1 MMKKKIIS
9 GFLAAALT
17 VSGLFVVP
25 AVSVEAA
32 EDSHPVRLV
41 DYAELLDDTEYTEL
55 ESKLDRISEEYDC
68 DVAIVTEE
76 SINGEDEVA
85 YADDFFDYNDY
96 GMGEDKSGVLF
107 LITMAERKWCIS
119 THGAAID
126 IFTDRGQEY
135 ISGEVKP
142 SLSAGD
148 YYEAFDTFTDLCEQ
162 FIIQAESGEPYDGDY
177 MPEEPMSPA
186 VWIPICLGAGFVIS
200 LIITGIMRGQMKTV
214 RRKPD
219 AADYMQKDSLHITRS
234 NDLFLYH
241 QISRSAKPKNEDS
254 GGGSSTHTS
263 SSGETHGGS
272 SGSF

>member
-1 MMKKKIIS
+1 M
-9 GFLAAALT
+9 
-17 VSGLFVVP
+17 VP

-32 EDSHPVRLV
+32 EDSHPVRLI

-68 DVAIVTEE
+68 DVAVITED
-76 SINGEDEVA
+76 SIDGEDEVA

-107 LITMAERKWCIS
+107 LITMSERKWCIS

-135 ISGEVKP
+135 ISGEIKP

-148 YYEAFDTFTDLCEQ
+148 YYEAFDTFADLCEQ
-162 FIIQAESGEPYDGDY
+162 FVIQAESGEPYDVDN
-177 MPEEPMSPA
+177 MPEDH
-186 VWIPICLGAGFVIS
+186 VLGCLDSCFPGIGLVIS
-200 LIITGIMRGQMKTV
+200 LIITGVMRGQMKSV

-219 AADYMQKDSLHITRS
+219 AADYMQKDSLHITRK

>member
-1 MMKKKIIS
+1 M
-9 GFLAAALT
+9 
-17 VSGLFVVP
+17 
-25 AVSVEAA
+25 AVIT
-32 EDSHPVRLV
+32 EDSI
-41 DYAELLDDTEYTEL
+41 D
-55 ESKLDRISEEYDC
+55 
-68 DVAIVTEE
+68 
-76 SINGEDEVA
+76 GEDEVA

-107 LITMAERKWCIS
+107 LITMSERKWCIS

-135 ISGEVKP
+135 ISGEIKP

-148 YYEAFDTFTDLCEQ
+148 YYEAFDTFADLCEQ
-162 FIIQAESGEPYDGDY
+162 FIIQAESGEPYDVDN
-177 MPEEPMSPA
+177 MPEKSMSPA
-186 VWIPICLGAGFVIS
+186 VWIPVSLGIGLVIS
-200 LIITGIMRGQMKTV
+200 LIITGVMRGQMKSV

-219 AADYMQKDSLHITRS
+219 AADYMQKDSLHITRK

>member
-1 MMKKKIIS
+1 MMKKKIIP

-32 EDSHPVRLV
+32 EDSHPVRLI

-68 DVAIVTEE
+68 DVAVITED
-76 SINGEDEVA
+76 SIDGEDEVA

-107 LITMAERKWCIS
+107 LITMSERKWCIS

-135 ISGEVKP
+135 ISGEIKP

-148 YYEAFDTFTDLCEQ
+148 YYEAFDTFADLCEQ
-162 FIIQAESGEPYDGDY
+162 FIIQAESGEPYDVDN
-177 MPEEPMSPA
+177 MPEESMSSA
-186 VWIPICLGAGFVIS
+186 VWIGLVIS
-200 LIITGIMRGQMKTV
+200 LIITGVMRGQMKSV

-219 AADYMQKDSLHITRS
+219 AADYMQKDSLHITRK

>member
-1 MMKKKIIS
+1 MMKKKIIP

-68 DVAIVTEE
+68 DVAVITED
-76 SINGEDEVA
+76 SIDGEDEVA

-107 LITMAERKWCIS
+107 LITMSERKWCIS

-135 ISGEVKP
+135 ISGEIKP
-142 SLSAGD
+142 SLSVGD
-148 YYEAFDTFTDLCEQ
+148 YYEAFDTFADLCEQ
-162 FIIQAESGEPYDGDY
+162 FIIQAESGEPYDVDN
-177 MPEEPMSPA
+177 MPEKSMSPA
-186 VWIPICLGAGFVIS
+186 VWIPVSLGIGLVIS
-200 LIITGIMRGQMKTV
+200 LIITGVMRGQMKSV

-219 AADYMQKDSLHITRS
+219 AADYMQKDSLHITRK

>member
-1 MMKKKIIS
+1 MMKKKIIP

-68 DVAIVTEE
+68 DVAVITED
-76 SINGEDEVA
+76 SIDGEDEVA

-107 LITMAERKWCIS
+107 LITMSERKWCIS

-135 ISGEVKP
+135 ISGEIKP

-148 YYEAFDTFTDLCEQ
+148 YYEAFDTFADLCEQ
-162 FIIQAESGEPYDGDY
+162 FIIQAESGEPYDVDN
-177 MPEEPMSPA
+177 MPEKSMSPA
-186 VWIPICLGAGFVIS
+186 VWIPVSLGIGLVI
-200 LIITGIMRGQMKTV
+200 
-214 RRKPD
+214 
-219 AADYMQKDSLHITRS
+219 
-234 NDLFLYH
+234 
-241 QISRSAKPKNEDS
+241 
-254 GGGSSTHTS
+254 
-263 SSGETHGGS
+263 
-272 SGSF
+272 